1 MPIKPLLRAALA
13 LACAG
18 AVVVSLIA
26 RDSRTATEEGFRYLL
41 RTHDA
46 RGAYDRF
53 EAAKRLNP
61 DFGLDIVQSTI
72 RPDQRAHGLLTR
84 DLRREPENAEL
95 WVALARWQ
103 VHAGDRQAAR
113 QSYAHARRL
122 APSFLPP
129 NDLPPGS

>member
-1 MPIKPLLRAALA
+1 MPIQLFLRAALA

-18 AVVVSLIA
+18 AVFVSLIA
-26 RDSRTATEEGFRYLL
+26 RDSKIATEEAFAYVL
-41 RTHDA
+41 RTKDA

-53 EAAKRLNP
+53 ERAKRLNP
-61 DFGLDIVQSTI
+61 DFGLAIVQATM
-72 RPDQRAHGLLTR
+72 RPDQAERLLTAA
-84 DLRREPENAEL
+84 LRREPENAEL

-103 VHAGDRQAAR
+103 VHEGDRGAAR